1 MASSIAVGYGTST
14 GERPFDGSEKR
25 STLAGAAAAAGAASP
40 PVTGPKEVYMP
51 RLVQLACEPTK
62 ASMPLVARNSSFAST
77 VMPERDGS
85 CMKAQACATLIV
97 AAPAATACILMFP
110 PRDRQ
115 PDPCTAAAQS
125 LAEASR
131 RSKASFAPAPPSWK
145 VEWMRIG
152 LVSGDSL
159 GNAWPPVNAVAVRA
173 ATEIILSKRRPA
185 RS

>member
-1 MASSIAVGYGTST
+1 
-14 GERPFDGSEKR
+14 
-25 STLAGAAAAAGAASP
+25 
-40 PVTGPKEVYMP
+40 
-51 RLVQLACEPTK
+51 
-62 ASMPLVARNSSFAST
+62 
-77 VMPERDGS
+77 
-85 CMKAQACATLIV
+85 MKAQACATLIV

-125 LAEASR
+125 FAEASR

-173 ATEIILSKRRPA
+173 ATEIILSKGLRGRA
-185 RS
+185 HGL